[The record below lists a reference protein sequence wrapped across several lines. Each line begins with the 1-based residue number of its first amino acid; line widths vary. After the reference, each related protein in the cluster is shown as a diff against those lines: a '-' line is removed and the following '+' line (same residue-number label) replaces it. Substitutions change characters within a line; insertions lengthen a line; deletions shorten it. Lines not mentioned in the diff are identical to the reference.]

1 MLCLRIA
8 AIWELVLSK
17 TSISLIFS
25 GSKVGWQASYDGGG
39 DAWGA
44 DAVTTGEDVAVAVT
58 TGEVVAVVWTMT
70 GVAAG
75 VFSLWHLMAVMMMI
89 TTMITV
95 TAAPPEPMIGTLKL
109 SRESRKEEVGSSV
122 EESTV
127 TLLRAKTV
135 SLKFS
140 FPSFQCCSMILMR
153 WLEKCTTCV
162 SPDLIGMELQLMRVD
177 WSEQAR
183 GSRSFVSEEMIHS
196 FEGFVV

>member
-17 TSISLIFS
+17 TSISLILS
-25 GSKVGWQASYDGGG
+25 GSMVGWQASYDGGG
-39 DAWGA
+39 DALGA
-44 DAVTTGEDVAVAVT
+44 DTVTTGEDVAVAVT

-89 TTMITV
+89 TIMTTV

-109 SRESRKEEVGSSV
+109 SRESRKEEVKSSV

-127 TLLRAKTV
+127 TLL
-135 SLKFS
+135 
-140 FPSFQCCSMILMR
+140 
-153 WLEKCTTCV
+153 
-162 SPDLIGMELQLMRVD
+162 
-177 WSEQAR
+177 
-183 GSRSFVSEEMIHS
+183 
-196 FEGFVV
+196 

>member
-44 DAVTTGEDVAVAVT
+44 VAVTTGDDVAEAVT

-75 VFSLWHLMAVMMMI
+75 VLSFWHLMAVMMMI
-89 TTMITV
+89 ITMTTM
-95 TAAPPEPMIGTLKL
+95 TAAPLDPMMGTLKL
-109 SRESRKEEVGSSV
+109 SKESMKDEVESSSEV
-122 EESTV
+122 SIV
-127 TLLRAKTV
+127 ILLRANTV

-140 FPSFQCCSMILMR
+140 FSSFQCCSTILMR
-153 WLEKCTTCV
+153 WFEK
-162 SPDLIGMELQLMRVD
+162 
-177 WSEQAR
+177 
-183 GSRSFVSEEMIHS
+183 
-196 FEGFVV
+196 